1 MKGQTQAQMKKTPF
15 AFSFGILV
23 LVLLLSLSLVGA
35 HTQSPNPAP
44 HGVVPLHTMAPGQ
57 WVEKVWGDPSK
68 AGEPFVIRIHNDAGY
83 IVLPHTHVID
93 ENITVVQGSWAVGMG
108 ARFDR
113 AGLEPMELGS
123 FGIVPKNMAHFGWA
137 KTETIVQVH
146 GIGPF
151 SSTLIDPVYEITDK
165 GVFQLTS
172 LLMPGTPTTSS
183 PANCFALK
191 VGAKVRSAAGDGIV
205 VSARCSPAN
214 QIAQYW
220 IQKPNSER
228 FWATLQELKPL

>member
-1 MKGQTQAQMKKTPF
+1 MKKRPF
-15 AFSFGILV
+15 TFSFGILF
-23 LVLLLSLSLVGA
+23 LALLLSLSLVGA
-35 HTQSPNPAP
+35 HSQSPNPGP
-44 HGVVPLHTMAPGQ
+44 HDVVPLHAMAPGQ

-108 ARFDR
+108 ARFNR

-123 FGIVPKNMAHFGWA
+123 FGIVPKNVVHFGWA

-151 SSTLIDPVYEITDK
+151 SSTLVDPVYELTDN
-165 GVFQLTS
+165 GVFRPTS
-172 LLMPGTPTTSS
+172 LLMPGTPTTSN
-183 PANCFALK
+183 PAECFTLK
-191 VGAKVRSAAGDGIV
+191 VGAKVCGTVGDGIV

-214 QIAQYW
+214 QLTQYW
-220 IQKPNSER
+220 IRKANGER
-228 FWATLQELKPL
+228 FWATAQDLHPL

>member
-1 MKGQTQAQMKKTPF
+1 MKHKFFIVSFCGLVLALFFHSFVGAQAQLPDPS
-15 AFSFGILV
+15 A
-23 LVLLLSLSLVGA
+23 
-35 HTQSPNPAP
+35 
-44 HGVVPLHTMAPGQ
+44 HGVTPLHAFAPGQ
-57 WVEKVWGDPSK
+57 WVEKVWGDPTK

-93 ENITVVQGSWAVGMG
+93 ENITVVQGTWAVGMG

-151 SSTLIDPVYEITDK
+151 SSTLVDPVYELTDK
-165 GVFQLTS
+165 GTFLLTS
-172 LLMPGTPTTSS
+172 LLQPGTPTTSS
-183 PANCFALK
+183 PADCFALK
-191 VGAKVRSAAGDGIV
+191 VGARVHGDKGEGVV

-214 QIAQYW
+214 QLTQYW
-220 IQKPNSER
+220 IQKPNSAR
-228 FWATLQELKPL
+228 FWATREELKPL